1 MIPEPVL
8 RMFRHP
14 DSNKVLS
21 VVSPD
26 GFPHSIVLGGLIVD
40 DEDRLYVGEAYMYRT
55 AQYLEECPNAEFLAW
70 KGKDGYSLK
79 AVAVGRLTEGPEFER
94 MREMLERKNMRAVA
108 VWVFKSV
115 EVWDES
121 GHIGRKDTA
130 MDVPRTRSAV
140 RIVLLLAVL
149 SAIAGLVVYSRGSVL
164 PGVLLLIIGVSVGMI
179 CATMLKFM
187 SWYDYPWLLNGH
199 GREKN

>member
-1 MIPEPVL
+1 MERYVL
-8 RMFRHP
+8 IDHTADMMVKAFGRTLEECFGNAAYAMF
-14 DSNKVLS
+14 DQTVDLSNVGAG
-21 VVSPD
+21 VVREIRVE
-26 GFPHSIVLGGLIVD
+26 GMD

-79 AVAVGRLTEGPEFER
+79 AMAVGRLTEGPEFER

-121 GHIGRKDTA
+121 ASDTSGERILRWTFLARGR
-130 MDVPRTRSAV
+130 
-140 RIVLLLAVL
+140 L
-149 SAIAGLVVYSRGSVL
+149 SASSCFSPFSRRSQDWSSIPAGACSRGCFS
-164 PGVLLLIIGVSVGMI
+164 S
-179 CATMLKFM
+179 
-187 SWYDYPWLLNGH
+187 
-199 GREKN
+199 

>member
-121 GHIGRKDTA
+121 ASDTSGERILRWTSPARGR
-130 MDVPRTRSAV
+130 
-140 RIVLLLAVL
+140 L
-149 SAIAGLVVYSRGSVL
+149 SASSCFSPFSRRSQDWSSIPAGACSRGCFS
-164 PGVLLLIIGVSVGMI
+164 S
-179 CATMLKFM
+179 
-187 SWYDYPWLLNGH
+187 
-199 GREKN
+199 